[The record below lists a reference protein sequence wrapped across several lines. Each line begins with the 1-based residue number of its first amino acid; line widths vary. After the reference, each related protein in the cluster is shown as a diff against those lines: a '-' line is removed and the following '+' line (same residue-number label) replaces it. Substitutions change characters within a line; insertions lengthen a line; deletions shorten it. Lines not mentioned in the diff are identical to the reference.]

1 MYMRFQDIPDHLLD
15 DIFEIVEK
23 KEREIKQEFYRKN
36 AFKRC
41 MDDLLNGLPS
51 YEDAMYAM
59 MMTPKQYD
67 IWIKIHKKSL
77 IIHRRGLVL
86 KELKIYS

>member
-1 MYMRFQDIPDHLLD
+1 MRFQDINDYILD
-15 DIFEIVEK
+15 DIFDMVDK
-23 KEREIKQEFYRKN
+23 KERENKQEIFRKN

-41 MDDLLNGLPS
+41 MNDLLNGLPS

-67 IWIKIHKKSL
+67 IWSKIHKKSL